1 MVCSRAVSATR
12 LSANRSA
19 RLRRCRLRSC
29 ATIAG
34 LAVSLA
40 LTACGSGASQD
51 AHEPSGKFKVSIV
64 SATFPTTQKNSE
76 QTRLVILI
84 RNAGAKTI
92 PDLAVTICNVTCAYP
107 APPGEGTSA
116 QAFAADVSEQNLANR
131 SRPVWI
137 VDQSPGPCGYSCSG
151 SLGAAVT
158 AYSNTWALGTL
169 KPGATAR
176 FEWKVT
182 AVVPGRHIVAWQ
194 IAAGLNGRARAI
206 LANGSQ
212 PRRSFAV
219 TISSAPAQSFVN
231 NNGQVVT
238 TP

>member
-1 MVCSRAVSATR
+1 MRWWR
-12 LSANRSA
+12 LKR
-19 RLRRCRLRSC
+19 C

-34 LAVSLA
+34 AAASLA
-40 LTACGSGASQD
+40 ITGCGSGASQD
-51 AHEPSGKFKVSIV
+51 VHEPSAKFKVSIV
-64 SATFPTTQKNSE
+64 SATFPTTQKISE
-76 QTRLVILI
+76 QARFVITI
-84 RNAGAKTI
+84 RNVDARTI

-116 QAFAADVSEQNLANR
+116 QAFAADVNQQNLANP

-137 VDQSPGPCGYSCSG
+137 VDQAPGPCGYSCNG

-176 FEWKVT
+176 FEWRVT
-182 AVVPGRHIVAWQ
+182 AVAAGHHIVAWQ
-194 IAAGLNGRARAI
+194 IAAGLNGKAKAI

-219 TISSAPAQSFVN
+219 TISRAPTQSFVD

>member
-1 MVCSRAVSATR
+1 VSATR

-19 RLRRCRLRSC
+19 RLRLRLRRLRIC
-29 ATIAG
+29 ATIAV
-34 LAVSLA
+34 LTVSLA
-40 LTACGSGASQD
+40 MTACGSGASQD
-51 AHEPSGKFKVSIV
+51 AHEPSGTFKVSIV
-64 SATFPTTQKNSE
+64 SATFPTTQKISE
-76 QTRLVILI
+76 QTRLVIWI
-84 RNAGAKTI
+84 RNAGARTI

-116 QAFAADVSEQNLANR
+116 GAFAADVSEQNLANR

-137 VDQSPGPCGYSCSG
+137 VDQAPGPCGYNCGG
-151 SLGAAVT
+151 SLGAAVS

-176 FEWKVT
+176 FEWKLR
-182 AVVPGRHIVAWQ
+182 AVVPGHHVVAWQ
-194 IAAGLNGRARAI
+194 IAAGLNGKAKAI

-219 TISSAPAQSFVN
+219 TISSAPARLFVN
-231 NNGQVVT
+231 NNGRVVT